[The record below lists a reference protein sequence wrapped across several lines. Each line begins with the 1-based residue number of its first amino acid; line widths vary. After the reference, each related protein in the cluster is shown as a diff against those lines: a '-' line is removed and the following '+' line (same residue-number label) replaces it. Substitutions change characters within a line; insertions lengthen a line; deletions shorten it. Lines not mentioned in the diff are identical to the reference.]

1 MGSDAVM
8 ERIAER
14 SPGLKL
20 RITSAIYL
28 PPEEKMRLKRS
39 RQCL

>member
-1 MGSDAVM
+1 MGSNAMM
-8 ERIAER
+8 EGIAEK

-28 PPEEKMRLKRS
+28 PPEEKMMLKRS
-39 RQCL
+39 RQSL

>member
-14 SPGLKL
+14 SPRFKT
-20 RITSAIYL
+20 RIASAIYL
-28 PPEEKMRLKRS
+28 PPEEEMMLKRR
-39 RQCL
+39 RQYL